1 MRAVADFNND
11 GFDDFLIT
19 YHETRRRS
27 SIIFSDGEGGLD
39 LIDLPDAST
48 SRLLREV
55 SVTDFNGDGLLD
67 IYGHTAPHD
76 WRGKEGIKNEK
87 YGTDEPDFLLLNTDG
102 QNFKSID
109 MSALMNSNN
118 HQGAVADFNQDGFVD
133 VFSQP
138 QKSKNRRFIL
148 YNKDGTKFERGK
160 KNFRKNLQD
169 CNIGMLKRRI

>member
-1 MRAVADFNND
+1 MKQEDVHQLYFQMVRAPN
-11 GFDDFLIT
+11 
-19 YHETRRRS
+19 
-27 SIIFSDGEGGLD
+27 

-76 WRGKEGIKNEK
+76 WRGKEGMKNEN

-160 KNFRKNLQD
+160 KEFWKNLQD